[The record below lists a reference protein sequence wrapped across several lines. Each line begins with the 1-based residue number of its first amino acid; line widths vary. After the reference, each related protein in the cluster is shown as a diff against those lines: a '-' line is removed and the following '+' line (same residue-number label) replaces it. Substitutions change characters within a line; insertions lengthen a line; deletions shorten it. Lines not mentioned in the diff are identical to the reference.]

1 MPKHT
6 GKRKS
11 PIERKATHH
20 QEFVGSAEPERAEA
34 EAVKEER
41 VAAAREQDV
50 VHEMAEKLEQEAAK
64 PELRIPRSV
73 EEGKRLLDEGS
84 EMLREKAQ
92 ERLDGMARPAQKV
105 LELGTAALSLLF
117 APARIGLRLVMGAVE
132 IPAAIF
138 HVLRRKEA

>member
-20 QEFVGSAEPERAEA
+20 QEFIGSAAPERAEA
-34 EAVKEER
+34 EAVKQEHLAE
-41 VAAAREQDV
+41 AREQDV
-50 VHEMAEKLEQEAAK
+50 VHEMAGKLEEVAAK

-73 EEGKRLLDEGS
+73 EEGKRMFDDGS

-105 LELGTAALSLLF
+105 LELGTAALSMLF
-117 APARIGLRLVMGAVE
+117 APARLGLRLVMGAVE

>member
-11 PIERKATHH
+11 PLERKATQH
-20 QEFVGSAEPERAEA
+20 QEFVGSAAPERAEA
-34 EAVKEER
+34 EAVKQEHLAE
-41 VAAAREQDV
+41 AREQDV
-50 VHEMAEKLEQEAAK
+50 VHEMAEKLEEAAAR

-73 EEGKRLLDEGS
+73 EEGKRLVNDGAEL
-84 EMLREKAQ
+84 LREKAQ
-92 ERLDGMARPAQKV
+92 ERLEGMQGPAQKA
-105 LELGTAALSLLF
+105 LELGTAALSMLF
-117 APARIGLRLVMGAVE
+117 APARLGLRLVMGAVE

>member
-20 QEFVGSAEPERAEA
+20 QEFIGSAAPERAEA
-34 EAVKEER
+34 EAVKQEH

-50 VHEMAEKLEQEAAK
+50 VHEMAEKLEEVAAK

-73 EEGKRLLDEGS
+73 EEGKRMFEDGS

-105 LELGTAALSLLF
+105 LELGTAALSMLF
-117 APARIGLRLVMGAVE
+117 APARLGLRLVMGAVE